1 MKVTEVN
8 LQHFKAVSEGGDRE
22 GASTKQRTFDR
33 RRHDFRIARRKL

>member
-8 LQHFKAVSEGGDRE
+8 LQHFKAVSDGGDGE
-22 GASTKQRTFDR
+22 GACTNQRTFDP